1 MIMELTLAPAESLV
15 MQCLWESGADL
26 TVYEI
31 TERLHEV
38 YGKDYANNA
47 VATFMAV
54 LMKKGFVSRYKKHH
68 SHQYH
73 PEVTLDEFRN
83 AQVNKMKN
91 QWYHGSASGVL
102 AALVETEAD
111 TAVTATAAKK
121 APAKAAPEDLQKM
134 KELLDGYNS

>member
-1 MIMELTLAPAESLV
+1 MELTLAPAESLV

-47 VATFMAV
+47 VATFMTV

-102 AALVETEAD
+102 AALVETD
-111 TAVTATAAKK
+111 DIS
-121 APAKAAPEDLQKM
+121 PEDLQKM
-134 KELLDGYNS
+134 KELLDGNNS

>member
-1 MIMELTLAPAESLV
+1 
-15 MQCLWESGADL
+15 MQCVWESGADL

-47 VATFMAV
+47 VATFMTV

-102 AALVETEAD
+102 AALVETD
-111 TAVTATAAKK
+111 DIS
-121 APAKAAPEDLQKM
+121 PEDLQKM

>member
-1 MIMELTLAPAESLV
+1 MELTLAPAESLV

-47 VATFMAV
+47 VATFMTV
-54 LMKKGFVSRYKKHH
+54 LMHH
-68 SHQYH
+68 FHQYH

-102 AALVETEAD
+102 AALVETD
-111 TAVTATAAKK
+111 DIS
-121 APAKAAPEDLQKM
+121 PEDLQKM